1 MPPKEQPA
9 WVQLDAVPAVPVGA
23 AVTLRCR
30 VAECAPV
37 ANLTVTLRR
46 GAETLSTHSF
56 PAAPGSAAVTV
67 SHALTAGPGDHGQTV
82 RCHAELSLRPHG
94 PLFARAA
101 APIRLSVYGEGGAA
115 HPGHPIPSHPIPSAP
130 GPEPL
135 SPHPAAAAPA
145 ST

>member
-115 HPGHPIPSHPIPSAP
+115 HPGHPIPSHPIPSP
-130 GPEPL
+130 
-135 SPHPAAAAPA
+135 
-145 ST
+145 T